1 MARSRRSGGSPVLGV
16 LIAVVVLAGVAWYL
30 LRPSVRAPAASVPPK
45 AQPAAPTA
53 AAAADRIDPAQ
64 EGKPVTASGKLRV
77 TRPPRDAQLG
87 VAAADALVLERRV
100 EMLQWRETCAEKRC
114 EYALAWSADPIDSSR
129 FRERRGHDNPPRF
142 PFGSERFT
150 AGEVHLGAYA
160 VDAAFAAAGV
170 EAVDY
175 PVRAAQLPPNLAATF
190 RERDGRLYAGD
201 DPAHPAA
208 GDLRVAYRIVPA
220 GERSLR
226 GVQIGSRLKP
236 PPAG

>member
-1 MARSRRSGGSPVLGV
+1 MARARRGGGSPGLIVLV
-16 LIAVVVLAGVAWYL
+16 AVVVLACIAWYL
-30 LRPSVRAPAASVPPK
+30 LRPAVQAPAAGVPET
-45 AQPAAPTA
+45 ALPAAPPSA
-53 AAAADRIDPAQ
+53 ASADRIDPAQ

-87 VAAADALVLERRV
+87 LSAADALVLERRV
-100 EMLQWRETCAEKRC
+100 DMLQWRETCAEKRC
-114 EYALAWSADPIDSSR
+114 EYALAWSAEPVDSSR
-129 FRERRGHDNPPRF
+129 FRERGHDNPLRF
-142 PFGSERFT
+142 PFASERF
-150 AGEVHLGAYA
+150 AAAEVHLGAYA

-190 RERDGRLYAGD
+190 RERDGQLYAGD
-201 DPAHPAA
+201 DPAHPAV

-220 GERSLR
+220 GERSLS

>member
-1 MARSRRSGGSPVLGV
+1 MARARRGGGSPGLIVLV
-16 LIAVVVLAGVAWYL
+16 AVIVLACIAWYL
-30 LRPSVRAPAASVPPK
+30 LRPAVQAPATGVPAK
-45 AQPAAPTA
+45 AQPAAPPA
-53 AAAADRIDPAQ
+53 AASTDRIDPAQ

-87 VAAADALVLERRV
+87 LAAADALVLERRV
-100 EMLQWRETCAEKRC
+100 DMLQWRETCAEKRC
-114 EYALAWSADPIDSSR
+114 EYALAWSAEPVDSSR
-129 FRERRGHDNPPRF
+129 FRERGHDNPPRF
-142 PFGSERFT
+142 PFASERF
-150 AGEVHLGAYA
+150 AAAEVHLGAYA
-160 VDAAFAAAGV
+160 VDAAFAAAGI

-190 RERDGRLYAGD
+190 RERDGQLYAGD

-220 GERSLR
+220 GERSLS
-226 GVQIGSRLKP
+226 GVQVGSRLKP

>member
-1 MARSRRSGGSPVLGV
+1 MARARRGGGSPLLGV

-30 LRPSVRAPAASVPPK
+30 LRPSVRAPAASVPAK
-45 AQPAAPTA
+45 AQPAAQPA
-53 AAAADRIDPAQ
+53 AATDHIDPAQ

-87 VAAADALVLERRV
+87 IAAADALVLERRV

-142 PFGSERFT
+142 PFASERFT
-150 AGEVHLGAYA
+150 AGEVHLGPYA
-160 VDAAFAAAGV
+160 VDAAFAAASV

-190 RERDGRLYAGD
+190 RERDGQLYAGD

-236 PPAG
+236 APAG